1 MCINY
6 NGSLQLFMVITRLH
20 IATLLQ
26 YIKTLV
32 ATSFD
37 ANISM
42 TCQYLLI
49 AKVLQL
55 VLTKMSLFFMVSLII
70 NKSIKNFYVNIVTP
84 IFIY

>member
-1 MCINY
+1 
-6 NGSLQLFMVITRLH
+6 MVITRLH

>member
-1 MCINY
+1 MI
-6 NGSLQLFMVITRLH
+6 ITKLH

>member
-1 MCINY
+1 
-6 NGSLQLFMVITRLH
+6 MVITKLH

>member
-1 MCINY
+1 MCINC
-6 NGSLQLFMVITRLH
+6 NGSLQLFMVITKLH

-42 TCQYLLI
+42 TCQYSLI